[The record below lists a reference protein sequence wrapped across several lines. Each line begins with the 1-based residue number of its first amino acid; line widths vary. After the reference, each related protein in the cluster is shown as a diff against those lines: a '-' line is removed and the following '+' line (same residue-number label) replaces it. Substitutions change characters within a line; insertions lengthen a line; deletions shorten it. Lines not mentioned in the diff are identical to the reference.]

1 VYPAAF
7 DYAVASTVDEAVE
20 LLVTHADDDVK
31 LLAGGQSL
39 IPLMRLRLARPTHLV
54 DLNGVP
60 DLGTLEVD
68 GEWLRIGALAR
79 ESALESSEEIGR
91 LFPILRETTSV
102 IADPSVR
109 NLATVGGNLAHG
121 DPANDHPAT
130 MTALGAQIVA
140 RGVAGERMIAIDD
153 FFRGLF
159 ETALEPSEVLTEI
172 RVPLPARGSGS
183 AYRKVKRQVGDFA
196 IVGVAASVTLDAAA
210 VSRCRLVF
218 TNIGSTPVRATR
230 AEAELIGREP
240 GDELLWSAAGAA
252 ATEITPPE
260 DGRGPAEYKRRVAR
274 ALAYQALTAATQR
287 ARGLEAG

>member
-1 VYPAAF
+1 MYPAEF
-7 DYAVASTVDEAVE
+7 EYFRASTVEEAVE
-20 LLVTHADDDVK
+20 HLVAYADDDVK

-68 GEWLRIGALAR
+68 EGWLRIGALVR
-79 ESALESSEEIGR
+79 ESALESSEEISS

-130 MTALGAQIVA
+130 MTAIGAHVVA
-140 RGVAGERMIAIDD
+140 RGPAGERAMPIET
-153 FFRGLF
+153 FFEGLF
-159 ETALEPSEVLTEI
+159 ETALAPSEVLTEI
-172 RVPLPARGSGS
+172 RVPLPPRDTGS

-196 IVGVAASVTLDAAA
+196 IVGVAATVTLDGGA
-210 VSRCRLVF
+210 VSSSRLVY
-218 TNIGSTPVRATR
+218 TNVGPTPVRAT
-230 AEAELIGREP
+230 EAEHELVGRDP
-240 GDELLWSAAGAA
+240 DDGTLWSVAGAA
-252 ATEITPPE
+252 AAALTPPD
-260 DGRGPAEYKRRVAR
+260 DGRGSAQYKRRVAR
-274 ALAYQALTAATQR
+274 KLTYDALTAATQR
-287 ARGLEAG
+287 ARGEAA

>member
-1 VYPAAF
+1 MYPAEF
-7 DYAVASTVDEAVE
+7 EYARASTVDEAVE
-20 LLVTHADDDVK
+20 HLVAYADDDVK

-60 DLGTLEVD
+60 DLDTLEVD
-68 GEWLRIGALAR
+68 DGWLRIGALVR
-79 ESALESSEEIGR
+79 ESTLESSEEICT

-130 MTALGAQIVA
+130 MTAVRAEVVA
-140 RGVAGERMIAIDD
+140 RGPGGDRTMPIET

-159 ETALEPSEVLTEI
+159 ETALEPTEVLTEI
-172 RVPLPARGSGS
+172 RVPLPLPGTGS

-196 IVGVAASVTLDAAA
+196 IVGVAASVTLDGGA
-210 VSRCRLVF
+210 VSSSRLVF
-218 TNIGSTPVRATR
+218 TNVGSTPVRAS
-230 AEAELIGREP
+230 EAEQELTGREP
-240 GDELLWSAAGAA
+240 EDATLWAVAGAA
-252 ATEITPPE
+252 AAELTPPD
-260 DGRGPAEYKRRVAR
+260 DGRGSAEYKRRVAR
-274 ALAYQALTAATQR
+274 RLTYDALAAAAQR
-287 ARGLEAG
+287 ARGVAA